1 VSIEDSISGTY
12 ADVCRFSA
20 ALGCIRDPFGASR
33 PIDAMESLIVQSR
46 DDWGAI
52 MLDIRDVLRAKEM
65 QVQGVKREVKALRV
79 VAPLL
84 EEEPECLQIP
94 RPDQITWKDATTGRL
109 VTGWP

>member
-1 VSIEDSISGTY
+1 
-12 ADVCRFSA
+12 
-20 ALGCIRDPFGASR
+20 
-33 PIDAMESLIVQSR
+33 
-46 DDWGAI
+46 
-52 MLDIRDVLRAKEM
+52 M
-65 QVQGVKREVKALRV
+65 QLQGVKREVEALRV